1 MSPLATRCSARELL
15 VNIHLH
21 SDRFSVETEMTVKLA
36 KLGVRIYEVPIVY
49 HGRTYAEGKK
59 ISWSDGVMALR
70 DLVEYRFTDRRYRK
84 EWAAPPEEAA
94 VRARSA
100 LKILPFRNAAQ

>member
-1 MSPLATRCSARELL
+1 VFRSELL
-15 VNIHLH
+15 LRLDLR

-59 ISWSDGVMALR
+59 INWKDGVMAFY
-70 DLVEYRFTDRRYRK
+70 DLVKYRFK
-84 EWAAPPEEAA
+84 
-94 VRARSA
+94 
-100 LKILPFRNAAQ
+100 K